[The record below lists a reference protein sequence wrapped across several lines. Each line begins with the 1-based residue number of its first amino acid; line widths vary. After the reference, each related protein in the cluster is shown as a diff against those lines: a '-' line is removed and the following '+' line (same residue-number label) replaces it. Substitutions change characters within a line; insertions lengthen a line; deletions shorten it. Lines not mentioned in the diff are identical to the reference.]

1 MAKFPEPPDTLPAPE
16 VRTTQDRL
24 WRIFFAAGA
33 HPTPWSGFRG
43 FGPVDA
49 RFDPHLPPPRVQERA
64 VMYAATDARACFAE
78 VWQVSRL
85 IDRRAGAPTLVAF
98 DPTRPLRLLDLT
110 GTWPTRAGASMAI
123 NTGSRARARRW
134 SQAIYAQFPDLD
146 GLWYASSMYAN
157 TPAVALYE
165 RARDAM
171 PRHPRFHRRLD
182 APELLSTVRNVAAEV
197 GYLLG

>member
-1 MAKFPEPPDTLPAPE
+1 MAKFPEPPDPLPDPE
-16 VRTTQDRL
+16 VHTTQERL

-33 HPTPWSGFRG
+33 HPTPWSGFRS

-49 RFDPHLPPPRVQERA
+49 RFDPHLPPPRVQDRG
-64 VMYAATDARACFAE
+64 VLYASTDARACFAE
-78 VWQVSRL
+78 VWQASRL
-85 IDRRAGAPTLVAF
+85 IDRTAGAPTLVAF

-123 NTGSRARARRW
+123 STGSRARARRW
-134 SQAIYAQFPDLD
+134 SQAIYTQFPDLD
-146 GLWYASSMYAN
+146 GVWYASSMYAN